1 MKNAKKL
8 INELENAGYEAYLV
22 GGCVRD
28 MLMGAAPN
36 DYDITTSAHPDEII
50 GVLSSYKVIP
60 TGLKHGTVTVVADGE
75 HYEITT
81 FRSDGEYTDHRRPD
95 KVTFS
100 NRLEDDLSR
109 RDFTV
114 NAMAYSPKRG
124 LVDPFGGQADI
135 KRRLI
140 RAVGNPRKRFE
151 EDALRI
157 LRGIRFESQKVFS
170 VEEYTKQ
177 AMYEKLPLLS
187 YVAAER
193 VFVELKKLLMG
204 DGVRFTLLGFAT
216 IIGTV
221 IPALAPCIEFNQHN
235 YHHVYDVYT
244 HTAHAVENCPKNE
257 TVRLA
262 ALLHDIGKPNTFSMD
277 EQGVGHFYGHAQKSV
292 ELARNVLNDLRC
304 DNATKDT
311 VLLLIKYHD
320 HVIEPTEK
328 HVRRMLSKIGEDNLE
343 LLLQLK
349 TADNLAQSPFY
360 HDRVQQ
366 YEEIRRIM
374 QEIKS
379 KGECFSLKH
388 LAVKGQDIILLGAK
402 GSQIGKILNTL
413 LSLVIDGTLP
423 NEKEALLKKASKLL
437 DEF

>member
-1 MKNAKKL
+1 MKNAEKL
-8 INELENAGYEAYLV
+8 IQELENAGYEAYLV

-28 MLMGAAPN
+28 MLMGITPN
-36 DYDITTSAHPDEII
+36 DYDITTSAHPDKII
-50 GVLSSYKVIP
+50 GVLSKYKVIP
-60 TGLKHGTVTVVADGE
+60 TGLKHGTVTVVLDDE
-75 HYEITT
+75 PYEITT
-81 FRSDGEYTDHRRPD
+81 FRSDGEYSDHRRPD
-95 KVTFS
+95 SITFS
-100 NRLEDDLSR
+100 DKLEDDLSR
-109 RDFTV
+109 RDFTI
-114 NAMAYSPKRG
+114 NAMAYSQKRG
-124 LVDPFGGQADI
+124 LIDPFGGQADI

-140 RAVGNPRKRFE
+140 RAVGTPSKRFE

-170 VEEYTKQ
+170 VEEDTRQ

-187 YVAAER
+187 YVSAER
-193 VFVELKKLLMG
+193 IFSELKKLIMG
-204 DGVRFTLLGFAT
+204 DGARFTLLNFAT
-216 IIGTV
+216 IIGTT
-221 IPALAPCIEFNQHN
+221 IPALAPCIDFNQHN
-235 YHHVYDVYT
+235 YHHIYDVYT
-244 HTAHAVENCPKNE
+244 HTVHAVENCPKNVV
-257 TVRLA
+257 VRLA
-262 ALLHDIGKPNTFSMD
+262 ALLHDIGKPSTFSID
-277 EQGVGHFYGHAQKSV
+277 EQGVGHFYGHAQVSV
-292 ELARNVLNDLRC
+292 ELARKTLNDLRC

-328 HVRRMLSKIGEDNLE
+328 HVRRMLSKIGEENLE

-366 YEEIRRIM
+366 YEKIRCIIK
-374 QEIKS
+374 EIKA

-388 LAVKGQDIILLGAK
+388 LAVKGEDIILLGAK
-402 GSQIGKILNTL
+402 GPEIGKILNTL
-413 LSLVIDGTLP
+413 LSLVIDGAMP